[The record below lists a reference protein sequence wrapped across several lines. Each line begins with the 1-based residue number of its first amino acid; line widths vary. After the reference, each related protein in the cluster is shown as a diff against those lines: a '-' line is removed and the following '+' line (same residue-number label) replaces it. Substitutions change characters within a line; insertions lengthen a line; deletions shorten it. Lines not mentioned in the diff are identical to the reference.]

1 MGGGSEDDDG
11 GGGNDDGNGE
21 TSYADDDVYNDP
33 HIFCHPPCLT
43 VLPFGTLLEI
53 TTISFPPYTTSVD
66 VGDGTNTI
74 TVSFYNV
81 LIFSSENN
89 ATVPRY
95 PSIDVEPE
103 MITLRLITDE
113 KKTTTS
119 NELILSPWPRIT
131 ECLLGRTSIV
141 FLTFVQQPVA
151 LEYASGRDDG
161 NNILSGQ
168 ITALNEP
175 VFGRG
180 YYHIRPIYVLV
191 IHINVDSIRQCSYL
205 GNQLSNVRAIRFA
218 SKNTTIML
226 RPEKQ
231 NATVFDQYA
240 VLARRE
246 NRVRNYVNIAGLTMT
261 LLHRMATDTDARKS
275 PDAAQGRIAIDHSTE
290 QCGQRSVHRNDR
302 SQNDDDENA
311 SLYSGI
317 IPTGSLFGAS
327 SGAHILHEVGTVT
340 GPRSAFANKRQQ
352 TSQTLPHNKLPKLQ
366 RQASQRDY
374 SDVQFVIP
382 TRKVADH
389 LLNIYWDYVD
399 SAYPWLDRSSIES
412 AYETL
417 WIKDGQ
423 LSINERA
430 LHCILN
436 LMFATSCVASQAQPP
451 LSRYQSSV
459 EFFDR
464 AQELM
469 SYELMDIYNFEII
482 QILLLTAV
490 YLQHEKMP
498 QKCLRNISTAIHI
511 AQELGLHMP
520 ETIESINDSRE
531 RGIAR
536 QVWNGCVIM
545 DRIASM
551 TFGFDLKI
559 PQSVAKKGLNYL
571 ALNSVEVSSGAGRRS
586 LPSKLNFYVSFC
598 RLHYII
604 GEVLE
609 TFYYFVDSDIDR
621 AASRNIAGE
630 RLGSSLSFDKYAS
643 LLKIES
649 ELCNWA
655 QSLHPFFQMPSDLED
670 PTPTKHIT
678 REANVLRARPFL
690 LQLHHQGAGSTPAF
704 GLYSDDQI
712 MQHVIFQCQ
721 VQCTKA
727 ARDMIEFIVRNL
739 PEQKQAYLLPSYWY
753 TVS

>member
-1 MGGGSEDDDG
+1 
-11 GGGNDDGNGE
+11 
-21 TSYADDDVYNDP
+21 
-33 HIFCHPPCLT
+33 
-43 VLPFGTLLEI
+43 
-53 TTISFPPYTTSVD
+53 
-66 VGDGTNTI
+66 
-74 TVSFYNV
+74 
-81 LIFSSENN
+81 
-89 ATVPRY
+89 
-95 PSIDVEPE
+95 
-103 MITLRLITDE
+103 
-113 KKTTTS
+113 
-119 NELILSPWPRIT
+119 
-131 ECLLGRTSIV
+131 
-141 FLTFVQQPVA
+141 
-151 LEYASGRDDG
+151 
-161 NNILSGQ
+161 
-168 ITALNEP
+168 
-175 VFGRG
+175 
-180 YYHIRPIYVLV
+180 
-191 IHINVDSIRQCSYL
+191 
-205 GNQLSNVRAIRFA
+205 
-218 SKNTTIML
+218 
-226 RPEKQ
+226 
-231 NATVFDQYA
+231 
-240 VLARRE
+240 
-246 NRVRNYVNIAGLTMT
+246 
-261 LLHRMATDTDARKS
+261 MATDTDARKS

-753 TVS
+753 TVSYVYMAVTMLLAAQMSPRIVETFSAAHLKEMLEQARGILKDYEKHTPLASRCRSVIKLIEEKMDIHGLGTEQVLGEPLEEILNREGTIEQREYMEGEEPQNLAWVENYAFDWNDWPMFFAQLDDEPSPTVRFEQDT